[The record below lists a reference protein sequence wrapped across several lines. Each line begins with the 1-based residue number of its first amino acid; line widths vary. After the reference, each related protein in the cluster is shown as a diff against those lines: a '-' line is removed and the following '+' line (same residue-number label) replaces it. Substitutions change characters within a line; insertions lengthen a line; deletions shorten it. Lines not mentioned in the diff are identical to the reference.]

1 MAWKTAWPM
10 FALLSL
16 GLVVSPAAAAEEKD
30 GDDENEVKVQLKDCP
45 EAVQKTIK
53 KEAGSGKIREIE
65 KEQEGGKTVYE
76 AEVVID
82 SKEYEITVA
91 EDGKLLEKEEE
102 GAEDDDADD
111 DDEKGGD
118 TKKSKGA

>member
-1 MAWKTAWPM
+1 MPWNTRWI
-10 FALLSL
+10 LSVAVSA
-16 GLVVSPAAAAEEKD
+16 GLVVSTAALAVEE
-30 GDDENEVKVQLKDCP
+30 GDDDEENEVKVQLKDCP

-82 SKEYEITVA
+82 GKEYEITVA

-102 GAEDDDADD
+102 GAEDDDDADD
-111 DDEKGGD
+111 DDDKKGGD
-118 TKKSKGA
+118 AKKA